1 MQTAKVMIPSDRRM
15 LEGMLVI
22 PDGARGI
29 VAFAHGSGSSRL
41 SPRNRDVADT
51 LHQLGLATLLFDLL
65 TDEESRRDLL
75 SAEYRFDIPLLAQ
88 RLSCALDW
96 LRREPSTALLPMGLF
111 GASTGAAAA
120 LSVAAGDKSVRAL
133 VSRGG
138 RPDLAQDALTDV
150 AAPTLFIVGE
160 LDREVLRLNEAA
172 ADRLA
177 CEHRIEIVPGATHLF
192 EESGALEQVAHLAA
206 QWFLHWLAEAASGPV
221 PD

>member
-120 LSVAAGDKSVRAL
+120 LSVAAGDKSVHAL

>member
-1 MQTAKVMIPSDRRM
+1 
-15 LEGMLVI
+15 
-22 PDGARGI
+22 
-29 VAFAHGSGSSRL
+29 
-41 SPRNRDVADT
+41 
-51 LHQLGLATLLFDLL
+51 
-65 TDEESRRDLL
+65 
-75 SAEYRFDIPLLAQ
+75 
-88 RLSCALDW
+88 
-96 LRREPSTALLPMGLF
+96 MGLF

-138 RPDLAQDALTDV
+138 RPDLAQDALADV